1 MSRHED
7 GNSDG
12 NGAANPLPAAR
23 DTTLGNAGKS
33 VKENYPHSFATPLT
47 APNEVDLRR
56 FWHLERPLDLGNAF
70 DRDTLHCWIQQ
81 SIDQSCDW
89 IDVRKS
95 CQEREPL
102 DAAVHQAMLDEAY
115 ALLAYKRACM
125 ALLATLEEPPAP
137 RSARAKAVKPWT
149 LTHERYAAAWY
160 SKRNLR

>member
-47 APNEVDLRR
+47 VPAEVDLQR
-56 FWHLERPLDLGNAF
+56 FWMLERPLNLGNPF

-89 IDVRKS
+89 IDTLNGRLK
-95 CQEREPL
+95 R
-102 DAAVHQAMLDEAY
+102 DAIDVEMHRTLLAEAY

-125 ALLATLEEPPAP
+125 VLLAKLEPVA
-137 RSARAKAVKPWT
+137 
-149 LTHERYAAAWY
+149 
-160 SKRNLR
+160 

>member
-1 MSRHED
+1 MANRHI
-7 GNSDG
+7 
-12 NGAANPLPAAR
+12 A
-23 DTTLGNAGKS
+23 
-33 VKENYPHSFATPLT
+33 VKGNYPHTFATPLC
-47 APNEVDLRR
+47 APREVDLRR
-56 FWHLERPLDLGNAF
+56 FWYLERPLNLDNPF
-70 DRDTLHCWIQQ
+70 DRDTLHRWIQE

-89 IDVRKS
+89 IDVRNR
-95 CQEREPL
+95 CREREPL

-137 RSARAKAVKPWT
+137 RSAPAKAVKPWT